1 MFMLGISITARY
13 YVGYTYNVEFQM
25 KKDKVVVSTVQFMAE
40 SVVYLLDIVYFLY
53 ISKQWVWLQ
62 IPNVILCILGIIWIY
77 SNPETPRYLLAVQR
91 WDDARAAFKWMAKW
105 NGTD

>member
-1 MFMLGISITARY
+1 
-13 YVGYTYNVEFQM
+13 
-25 KKDKVVVSTVQFMAE
+25 MAE

-62 IPNVILCILGIIWIY
+62 IPNVILCVIGIIWIY

-105 NGTD
+105 NGKD